1 MVFKNSWVRFMMAVL
16 ALALF
21 LMNGCS
27 GKKSEEQIAE
37 KIIKESTGKDAE
49 VKMREGKIEIEG
61 KDFKSEMSETT
72 VWPADMFKDVPEF
85 TFGKIERVHKSTEES
100 GMRKFNIYFVDVEQ
114 DALGKYADALK
125 KNGWQARVMQMGDRG
140 GMLTAEKG
148 ELALNFPF
156 SLEEKSGTLVVYSMP
171 RSSGTRGAY
180 SAADPEI
187 DHLLRFVKLKLV
199 KEISGSCWIGM

>member
-1 MVFKNSWVRFMMAVL
+1 MLSKKSLIRLMVAVL
-16 ALALF
+16 ALAPF
-21 LMNGCS
+21 LMSSCS

-72 VWPADMFKDVPEF
+72 VWPPDMFNDVPEF
-85 TFGKIERVHKSTEES
+85 TFGKIERVHKSTEET
-100 GMRKFNIYFVDVEQ
+100 GMRKFNIYFVDVEH
-114 DALGKYADALK
+114 DALDKYADALK
-125 KNGWQARVMQMGDRG
+125 KNGWQASVMQMGDKG

-156 SLEEKSGTLVVYSMP
+156 SVEKKSGTLVVYSIP
-171 RSSGTRGAY
+171 R
-180 SAADPEI
+180 
-187 DHLLRFVKLKLV
+187 
-199 KEISGSCWIGM
+199 

>member
-1 MVFKNSWVRFMMAVL
+1 MEFKNSWVRFMMAVL

-72 VWPADMFKDVPEF
+72 VWPADMFEDVPEF
-85 TFGKIERVHKSTEES
+85 AFGKIERVLKSTEET

-125 KNGWQARVMQMGDRG
+125 KSGWQARVMQMGDKG

-156 SLEEKSGTLVVYSMP
+156 SLEKKSGTLVVYSMP
-171 RSSGTRGAY
+171 R
-180 SAADPEI
+180 
-187 DHLLRFVKLKLV
+187 
-199 KEISGSCWIGM
+199 